1 MNVPPGKVHVARM
14 TSVRPSL
21 TEPAAERNVAGAAQP
36 PGCDGGRGG
45 GPVTGRLG
53 SHLHDAAAEKADGQ
67 RRAGYRFW
75 VTACGGQAGET
86 EQEGERVGGDRGGSA
101 RTWTP
106 QTEAASSAF
115 STPPS
120 KGRRRRGAWVGRN
133 AGSPCSCPPI
143 SHLLWEPEDPQ
154 PGEQPPQGP
163 GRQGPEQSSRQRPR
177 SS

>member
-1 MNVPPGKVHVARM
+1 MNVPLGKVHVAPM
-14 TSVRPSL
+14 TSVRPSP
-21 TEPAAERNVAGAAQP
+21 TEPAAEQHVAGAAQP
-36 PGCDGGRGG
+36 PGCGGGRRG

-53 SHLHDAAAEKADGQ
+53 SHMHDAAAEKADGQ

-75 VTACGGQAGET
+75 VTACGSQAGET

-120 KGRRRRGAWVGRN
+120 EGRETQRGVGRKKRWLPLLLSTHLPSALGARGPPAWRAAPTGPRA
-133 AGSPCSCPPI
+133 AGA
-143 SHLLWEPEDPQ
+143 
-154 PGEQPPQGP
+154 
-163 GRQGPEQSSRQRPR
+163 
-177 SS
+177 